1 MDDSVIRAMQRWP
14 NVPAVYGWLRLNRRG
29 DWLLDGER
37 ITHAQFRAFI
47 GRNYLVDERG
57 CWYFQN
63 GPQRVF
69 IALDAT
75 PWIIRHRAD
84 GRLETH
90 TEAEV
95 TTVKAVY
102 LDEDGRIVLD
112 TEHGPGLLHDG
123 DLDWAVD
130 QLTTESGEPAGVEA
144 LEQALIHLSGEDT
157 GLYWQGAA
165 TMPVRRLDWDDMPG
179 KLGFVREP
187 VEESEA

>member
-37 ITHAQFRAFI
+37 ISHERFRTFI
-47 GRNYLVDERG
+47 GRNYQADQRG

-75 PWIIRHRAD
+75 PWIIRHTAD
-84 GRLETH
+84 GGLETH
-90 TEAEV
+90 TGMAV
-95 TTVKAVY
+95 ADVKAVY

-112 TEHGPGLLHDG
+112 TDQGPGLLHDG

-130 QLTTESGEPAGVEA
+130 QLRTKAGQPAGAEA
-144 LEQALIHLSGEDT
+144 LEQALARLSGEDT
-157 GLYWQGAA
+157 GLFWQGDSAV
-165 TMPVRRLDWDDMPG
+165 PVQRLDWDDIPG

-187 VEESEA
+187 AEEGEA

>member
-14 NVPAVYGWLRLNRRG
+14 NVPAVYGWLRLNSRG

-37 ITHAQFRAFI
+37 ITHAQFRGFI
-47 GRNYLVDERG
+47 GRNYLVDDRG

-75 PWIIRHRAD
+75 PWVIRHRAD
-84 GRLETH
+84 GTLETH
-90 TEAEV
+90 TGEEVAEV
-95 TTVKAVY
+95 RAAY
-102 LDEDGRIVLD
+102 LDEEGRVVLD

-130 QLTTESGEPAGVEA
+130 QLRTRDGRPAGVEE
-144 LEQALIHLSGEDT
+144 LEQAMIRLSGEDT
-157 GLYWQGAA
+157 GLYWQGDPA
-165 TMPVRRLDWDDMPG
+165 TPVRRLDWDAMP
-179 KLGFVREP
+179 KALGFEREP
-187 VEESEA
+187 AEPS